1 MKPTRRL
8 SRRSFI
14 GRVAGSAIVGGAALT
29 VLGTGTAIAQ
39 VTDHDPT
46 DSPGHGRG
54 NLTDGDSGTR
64 ADQAGRGRGPRRRSC
79 SDQDSSDAAGRA
91 AHGLTDGDVGGMAD
105 AAHCGRGPRRR

>member
-14 GRVAGSAIVGGAALT
+14 GRVAGSAIIGGAALT
-29 VLGTGTAIAQ
+29 VLGTGTANAQ
-39 VTDHDPT
+39 VTDNDPS
-46 DSPGHGRG
+46 DRAGHGRG
-54 NLTDGDSGTR
+54 NITDGDSGGS

-79 SDQDSSDAAGRA
+79 SDQDSGDPAGQA
-91 AHGLTDGDVGGMAD
+91 SHGPTDGDSGSNSD